1 MSYSVFGIRHHGPG
15 SARSLCQGLAD
26 LAPDMLLIE
35 GPPEAD
41 HLLTFAN
48 HPAMQPPVALL
59 VYAPDEPAD
68 AWYYPFAVFSPEW
81 QAIQYGLTQN
91 VPVRFMDL
99 PVAHRI
105 AMRRNEAQALP
116 QTETSESEADVAKD
130 ELLEVHEKENNSWRY
145 DPLIFLAKAAGYDD
159 SERWWEHMVE
169 ERRDSQSLFDAI
181 TEAMTQVR
189 RHIEQNINQP
199 ASLLEQQR
207 EAYMRKTIR
216 TAEKQGYQRI
226 AVVCGAWHV
235 PALYD
240 MPTRSADNQW
250 LKGLPKVKTNATWV
264 PWTYGR
270 LSIASGY
277 GAGIKAPGW
286 YHHLWDHPNNISI
299 QWLTHV
305 AHALR
310 TTGLDVS
317 SAHIIEAVR
326 LAEALAAMRDRPL
339 PALPEFN
346 DATQSVMLFGET
358 TAMQLIQESLVVGER
373 LGGVPNE
380 VPITPLQQDLQ
391 QQQKRLRL
399 KPSASIKALVLDL
412 RKPMDLQRSCLF
424 YRLNLLE
431 IPWGQVDD
439 RIRSKGTFKESWHI
453 KWLPDFEVTLIE
465 SGRWG
470 NTIEQAASAAVIQQ
484 TGQCEDLAAL
494 AQLTDYVLL
503 ADLTQAIDVV
513 MQRLQAQAAVASDIV
528 SLMQAVPSLARL
540 LRYGD
545 VRQTSLESVKCMLD
559 GMLSRICIGLVYA
572 CSALNEEAA
581 EAMFHHIQAVHDA
594 IKIIEPSVSVEAW
607 QRSLLQIIDADN
619 LQYIIKGRCCRLLL
633 DSGVLSDE
641 HAARQLSVALSIAN
655 PASQAAAWLDG
666 FLRGSGQWLIHD
678 ETLWQLIDRWLCQ
691 LTDDNFTQI
700 LPLLRR
706 TFVSFEMPERRQMA
720 ERVKRA
726 EKTVVAPVSELNF
739 DQSRAETSLP
749 LLATLLALARP

>member
-1 MSYSVFGIRHHGPG
+1 MSYTVFGIRHHGPG
-15 SARSLCQGLAD
+15 SARSLCQALAD

-41 HLLTFAN
+41 DLLAFAN
-48 HPAMQPPVALL
+48 HPTMQPPVALL

-68 AWYYPFAVFSPEW
+68 ALYYPFAVFSPEW
-81 QAIQYGLTQN
+81 QAIQYALTQN

-105 AMRRNEAQALP
+105 AMRRNEAQVLQ
-116 QTETSESEADVAKD
+116 QTETSEEATITD
-130 ELLEVHEKENNSWRY
+130 ELPDSDQEENNSWRY

-189 RHIEQNINQP
+189 QHIEQEINQP

-240 MPTRSADNQW
+240 MPTRSADNQL

-286 YHHLWDHPNNISI
+286 YHHLWTHPDNIAI
-299 QWLTHV
+299 QWLTRV
-305 AHALR
+305 ARALR
-310 TTGLDVS
+310 IKGLDVS
-317 SAHIIEAVR
+317 SAHVIEAVR

-358 TAMQLIQESLVVGER
+358 TAMQLIHESLVVGER

-399 KPSASIKALVLDL
+399 KPSASVKELVLDL
-412 RKPMDLQRSCLF
+412 RKPTDLQRSCLF
-424 YRLNLLE
+424 YRLTILD
-431 IPWGQVDD
+431 IPWGQTGD
-439 RIRSKGTFKESWHI
+439 RLNSKGTFKESWHI
-453 KWLPDFEVTLIE
+453 KWLPDFEVKLIE

-484 TGQCEDLAAL
+484 AAQCEDLAAL
-494 AQLTDYVLL
+494 AQLTHHVLL
-503 ADLTQAIDVV
+503 ADLAQAIDIV

-528 SLMQAVPSLARL
+528 SLMRAVPQLARL

-545 VRQTSLESVKCMLD
+545 VRQTSLASVERVLD
-559 GMLSRICIGLVYA
+559 GMLARICIGLVNA

-581 EAMFHHIQAVHDA
+581 EAMFHDIQAVHDA
-594 IKIIEPSVSVEAW
+594 IKIIDQPAQMEVW
-607 QRSLLQIIDADN
+607 QRSLLQIIETES
-619 LQYIIKGRCCRLLL
+619 LQHIIKGRCCRLLL
-633 DSGVLSDE
+633 DSGILSDE
-641 HAARQLSVALSIAN
+641 QVARQLSVALSIAN

-666 FLRGSGQWLIHD
+666 FLRGSGQLLIHD
-678 ETLWQLIDRWLCQ
+678 ETLWQLIDSWLCQ
-691 LTDDNFTQI
+691 LVDENFAQI

-720 ERVKRA
+720 ARAKRA
-726 EKTVVAPVSELNF
+726 NKTAVTHASELNF
-739 DQSRAETSLP
+739 DQQRAEASLP
-749 LLATLLALARP
+749 LLATLLGMDKN